1 MAASRAESR
10 FWCAREIREA
20 RFLGITRRDHDLINF
35 GYTNIAAAAE
45 SFNVGVTPHNPL
57 TPISTAACVQLD
69 ACIPNFVLQ
78 EYTGEDKPPKSLMV
92 KKPLKLVKGYLTI
105 PDEPGIGVEI
115 NDEFFAKHEY
125 TPRPINTPLRDDGS
139 VADR

>member
-1 MAASRAESR
+1 M
-10 FWCAREIREA
+10 
-20 RFLGITRRDHDLINF
+20 
-35 GYTNIAAAAE
+35 
-45 SFNVGVTPHNPL
+45 GVIPHNPL
-57 TPISTAACVQLD
+57 TPISAAACVQLD

-92 KKPLKLVKGYLTI
+92 KKPLKLVDGYLTI

-139 VADR
+139 VVDK